1 MGSEQALCEAA
12 GLKECETQK
21 HRISHAA
28 PDGAGDIPGRADGLD
43 ENGID
48 THAHHNEKG
57 LKRQRKQR
65 F

>member
-1 MGSEQALCEAA
+1 MGSEQALGEAA
-12 GLKECETQK
+12 GFEQRETQK

-28 PDGAGDIPGRADGLD
+28 PDSAGDIPGRTDGLN

-48 THAHHNEKG
+48 RHAHHNEKR
-57 LKRQRKQR
+57 LKRQSEQR

>member
-1 MGSEQALCEAA
+1 MGSEQALGEAA
-12 GLKECETQK
+12 GFEQRETQK

-28 PDGAGDIPGRADGLD
+28 PDSAGDIPGRADGLN

-48 THAHHNEKG
+48 RHAYHNKKG
-57 LKRQRKQR
+57 SKCQREQR

>member
-1 MGSEQALCEAA
+1 MGSEQALGEAA
-12 GLKECETQK
+12 GFEQRETQK
-21 HRISHAA
+21 HSISHAA
-28 PDGAGDIPGRADGLD
+28 PDSAGDIPGRTDIAN

-48 THAHHNEKG
+48 RHAHHNEKR

>member
-12 GLKECETQK
+12 GLKECKTQK

-28 PDGAGDIPGRADGLD
+28 PDGAGDIPSRADGLN

-48 THAHHNEKG
+48 RHAHHNEKR
-57 LKRQRKQR
+57 LKRQREQR